1 MRKLISLLA
10 VALMTLS
17 FTGCQLRTPAVAP
30 DPARDEAAEQFIR
43 GMYNTINFQD
53 YDYLRSHCT
62 ENLLEKLAEA
72 YEYDGEGLAV
82 WLFRSGAQDSKYEF
96 APTKIL
102 RVTPI
107 GDNWYAY
114 TALDAGWKFT
124 NALKL
129 LPKGDSFQMDDVVMV
144 CDEVGED
151 NGIE

>member
-1 MRKLISLLA
+1 MRKLISFLA
-10 VALMTLS
+10 AAIVALS
-17 FTGCQLRTPAVAP
+17 FTGCQLRAP
-30 DPARDEAAEQFIR
+30 SVENNVEQDPEAAEQFICE
-43 GMYNTINFQD
+43 MYNNIHFED

-62 ENLLEKLAEA
+62 EKLLAKLAEQ

-129 LPKGDSFQMDDVVMV
+129 LPQDGSFLMDDVVMV
-144 CDEVGED
+144 CDEVGE
-151 NGIE
+151 